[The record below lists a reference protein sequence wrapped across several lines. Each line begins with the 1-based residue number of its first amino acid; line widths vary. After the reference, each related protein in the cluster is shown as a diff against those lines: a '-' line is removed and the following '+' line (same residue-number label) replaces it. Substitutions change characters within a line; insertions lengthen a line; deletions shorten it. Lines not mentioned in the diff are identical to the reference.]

1 MAPSA
6 SKANYKTYEAQARL
20 VRAIVA
26 AHPSTKWNY
35 KVIDCCS
42 AEIAACYGSD
52 MTEHALNHRFR
63 HIRAQTEIIMEGRK
77 LNLDVKNLT
86 TDESSLPKTVG
97 AVDKKNIAKYFG
109 QSTGDG
115 IQFQFRTIK
124 KDADKMRATADGGG
138 DPSTCLDLGT
148 SSGSSFTPTSTPKT
162 SRSRNVTTPSTAGGG
177 GSTAKR
183 SRAGPPV
190 VKIESD
196 DDDLDSESTHNW
208 SEMESTPSKRPRK
221 SDATGASSGQ
231 RTGTPSRLAAARASA
246 TIADSSAQ
254 LQTSESETETPAF
267 SVPEFSA
274 QASNGAGSA
283 VRPSS
288 SFATAA
294 TTAAAP
300 GRSLA
305 QQQQP
310 QQRATPS
317 IFGNVSEFQQPAP
330 LSAPTST
337 AAGVASSN
345 PFRTSGTD
353 VYLSGVGSHRAFGTL
368 AADSAFY
375 DDHDPIDG
383 EC

>member
-35 KVIDCCS
+35 K
-42 AEIAACYGSD
+42 EIAACYGSD

-63 HIRAQTEIIMEGRK
+63 HIRAQTEVILEGRK
-77 LNLDVKNLT
+77 VNLDIKNLT
-86 TDESSLPKTVG
+86 TDESFLPKTVG

-124 KDADKMRATADGGG
+124 KDADKMRATADAGG

-162 SRSRNVTTPSTAGGG
+162 SRSRNITTPSTAAAG

-196 DDDLDSESTHNW
+196 EDDLDSETTHNW
-208 SEMESTPSKRPRK
+208 SDMDATPSKRPRK
-221 SDATGASSGQ
+221 FDATGTSPGQ
-231 RTGTPSRLAAARASA
+231 KTGAPSRLAAARASA
-246 TIADSSAQ
+246 TIADVSAQ
-254 LQTSESETETPAF
+254 LQTSESEAETPALSMAGF
-267 SVPEFSA
+267 TAHTRNGTGSV
-274 QASNGAGSA
+274 

-294 TTAAAP
+294 ATAADPA
-300 GRSLA
+300 RSLA

-310 QQRATPS
+310 QQRAAPS
-317 IFGNVSEFQQPAP
+317 LFGNVPEFRQTAP
-330 LSAPTST
+330 EPAPTST
-337 AAGVASSN
+337 AAGFASSN
-345 PFRTSGTD
+345 PFRNSGTD
-353 VYLSGVGSHRAFGTL
+353 VYLGGGGSHHALGTP
-368 AADSAFY
+368 AANSAFY
-375 DDHDPIDG
+375 DDDDPIDG

>member
-35 KVIDCCS
+35 K
-42 AEIAACYGSD
+42 D

-63 HIRAQTEIIMEGRK
+63 HIRAQTEVILEGRK
-77 LNLDVKNLT
+77 ANLDVKNLT

-124 KDADKMRATADGGG
+124 KDADKMRTMADGGG

-162 SRSRNVTTPSTAGGG
+162 SRSRNVATPSTAGGG

-221 SDATGASSGQ
+221 FDATGASSGQ
-231 RTGTPSRLAAARASA
+231 RTGPPSRLAAARASA
-246 TIADSSAQ
+246 TIADVSAQ
-254 LQTSESETETPAF
+254 LQTSESEAETPAY
-267 SVPEFSA
+267 SMSEFSA
-274 QASNGAGSA
+274 HAPNGVESA

-288 SFATAA
+288 SFATAV
-294 TTAAAP
+294 TTATAP
-300 GRSLA
+300 ARSLA
-305 QQQQP
+305 QQQQQP

-317 IFGNVSEFQQPAP
+317 IFGNVPEFQQTAS

-337 AAGVASSN
+337 AAIDASSN
-345 PFRTSGTD
+345 PFRNSGTD
-353 VYLSGVGSHRAFGTL
+353 VYLGGGGSHRAFGTP

-375 DDHDPIDG
+375 DDDDPIDG